1 MNKQQSDRQRFAQQL
16 PFYTNRTL
24 NISEIAWME
33 SYIAENPGVKK
44 QLVFESLMRETA
56 QRMQSAVPENQRLDL
71 LLDALK
77 QVHPREHVHKHEHE
91 HRLKRWSNQLSTWF
105 MQHRIAMP
113 VPALAML
120 MIVVIGQTAY
130 TLGGSSSESESG
142 AYRGVAAPCVQEPR
156 LRMVFNPDARYAEV
170 LLLLRKVEAT
180 VSAGPTEN
188 GEIWIVVPP
197 SRSIEEAQSIL
208 RTSPLVDDVVLS
220 PTTSGPAGCRP

>member
-1 MNKQQSDRQRFAQQL
+1 MDKQQSDRQRFAQQL

-24 NISEIAWME
+24 NASEFAWME
-33 SYIAENPGVKK
+33 SYIAENRDVKK
-44 QLVFESLMRETA
+44 QLVFESLMSETA
-56 QRMQSAVPENQRLDL
+56 QRVHSAVPENQRLDML
-71 LLDALK
+71 LNALK
-77 QVHPREHVHKHEHE
+77 QVHVHKHEHG
-91 HRLKRWSNQLSTWF
+91 HWLKRWSNQLSTWF
-105 MQHRIAMP
+105 LQHRIAMP

-120 MIVVIGQTAY
+120 VLVVIGQTVY
-130 TLGGSSSESESG
+130 TMGGVSSESESS

-156 LRMVFNPDARYAEV
+156 LRMVFNPDARFAEV